1 MGLGLASRIGRLEKR
16 LDPALRFVD
25 VACQFHLV
33 AQGDDGRVFWTDR
46 STRIYG
52 GKWDKRALEYVG
64 EADCV
69 LHLPCTAPQLEVVE
83 SRASITEFSGGRGV
97 GKSYCGLLVACKQI
111 CDRPFVDGRIVS
123 PTAELYRVQWDK
135 FVPLLLATGW
145 LLDGENG
152 VKEGHHELW
161 FWNGVVVQ
169 FRSAHKPD
177 RLRSWGGGW
186 ILFDESQNIK
196 TKAVEIGFYCLR
208 EGGDDFQLYHQL
220 TPEAGEALERHDQH
234 VSVAAERPDECKVV
248 HADSRQNI
256 LNGYVRGKPHKVS
269 HKIYD
274 IARRHQS
281 RDQNAIE
288 ELGDW
293 ETVRRLAEEGAL
305 KPVFRCLVDEWKR
318 YERGDAGDYPHVWR
332 DEPDMWSD
340 VTPIVVRSKLGV
352 VPGFSWRW
360 IAGVD
365 PGTAV
370 PNCCTVWRVF
380 IKHHQ
385 AQPDWRAPR
394 FLNLDSERQWLRKQ
408 RLYWVAW
415 DFFEELGHCGH
426 LGEAILDADGPN
438 EKKAYAANTMVIV
451 PDFTTWART
460 YQRQANGDGRAAR
473 GGGNFGQ
480 AAARLLQKSGF
491 HVVKRPNP
499 RVPASVQDVMEKIDP
514 AVGEPRLL
522 FRLPYAVRL
531 FQNMATVLWDERGL
545 DFDRS
550 VPNDPTDSGRYPISM
565 FDPAARI
572 DSSGVQGVRLAS

>member
-1 MGLGLASRIGRLEKR
+1 MARGRAALVKSLKR
-16 LDPALRFVD
+16 QYDPQRRYVDIAVRFHV
-25 VACQFHLV
+25 CH
-33 AQGDDGRVFWTDR
+33 RVEGEIVCSPR
-46 STRIYG
+46 CSRIYG
-52 GKWDKRALEYVG
+52 GRWDTEALCYVDANDVPDLG
-64 EADCV
+64 QLRV
-69 LHLPCTAPQLEVVE
+69 LELPCSEPQFAYIE
-83 SRASITEFSGGRGV
+83 SGARVTEIEGGRGL
-97 GKSYCGLLVACKQI
+97 GKSYSGLLVASKNV
-111 CDRPFVDGRIVS
+111 CDRPFIDGRVVS
-123 PTAELYRVQWDK
+123 PTTELSQIQWDK
-135 FVPLLLATGW
+135 YVPQMLATGW
-145 LLDGENG
+145 LLDGEDG
-152 VKEGHHELW
+152 VKEARHELW
-161 FWNGVVVQ
+161 FINGVVVQ
-169 FRSAHKPD
+169 FKSAHKPG
-177 RLRSWGGGW
+177 RLASWGGGW
-186 ILFDESQNIK
+186 AIVDENQDVSDKARGKLLF
-196 TKAVEIGFYCLR
+196 CLR
-208 EGGDDFQLYHQL
+208 EGGGKWQMYEQQ
-220 TPEAGEALERHDQH
+220 TPAAGEALACHDAN
-234 VSVAAERPDECKVV
+234 VAAAADDPADAKVI
-248 HADSRQNI
+248 HAESRSNI
-256 LNGYVRGKPHKVS
+256 FIDHDVFDYAS
-269 HKIYD
+269 
-274 IARRHQS
+274 RRMS
-281 RDQNAIE
+281 REQYAIE
-288 ELGDW
+288 VLGDW
-293 ETVRRLAEEGAL
+293 ETVRRLAAEDAL
-305 KPVFRCLVDEWKR
+305 KPVFPPLVDEWKR

-352 VPGFSWRW
+352 VPGSSWRW

-438 EKKAYAANTMVIV
+438 GKKAYAANTMVIV

-572 DSSGVQGVRLAS
+572 DSSGVQGVRLAR